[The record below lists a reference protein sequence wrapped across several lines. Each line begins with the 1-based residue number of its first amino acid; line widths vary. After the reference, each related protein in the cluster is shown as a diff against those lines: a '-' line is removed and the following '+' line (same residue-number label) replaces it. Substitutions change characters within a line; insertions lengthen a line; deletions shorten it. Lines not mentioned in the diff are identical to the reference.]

1 MSPATDTQA
10 LDTDTPADVLRGLA
24 GHAQRDAL
32 AAVRNGDR
40 LVANGFTFTAE
51 TAYRHA
57 AEDYRYA
64 ARLLIDAAVVRGGL
78 SADTSEAQACIRKA
92 HGADLLAE
100 GCR

>member
-10 LDTDTPADVLRGLA
+10 LDTPADMLRGLA
-24 GHAQRDAL
+24 GHARHDAI

-40 LVANGFTFTAE
+40 LVANGFTFAAE
-51 TAYRHA
+51 TAYSRA
-57 AEDYRYA
+57 AEDYRHA
-64 ARLLIDAAVVRGGL
+64 ARLLIDAAGVRGGL
-78 SADTSEAQACIRKA
+78 SADTHEALACIRRA